1 MTLRNNLIDR
11 GKVGNT
17 PALLTRADETYA
29 DFMRDTRNL
38 LLHEPFRNIS
48 KLAAE
53 HLSKAGVELALDHAT
68 IDKVREVSAGVPE
81 MATFLR
87 VKRSAQEIYKQRI
100 IESYNIQEADF
111 KQKIA
116 DAEKRG
122 PGTLTYDLN
131 FVYPDYAQVEI
142 HIQPGGYTKNELAGL
157 YYDYGTSVFFGD
169 GGKDDVLHKKHAANC
184 AVPKDGKVTRI
195 LDLATSIGQLACE
208 MKKRFPAAEVHGIDI
223 SSAMLRYAHWRA
235 LEQNTEIH
243 FSQMPT
249 EDMDFEA
256 GSFDLVTS
264 HLLFHEIPLEVIKK
278 TLGEIRRV
286 LRPGGTYV
294 MFDFPTAT
302 PQSPGYGSFAGLM
315 DAADNGE
322 PYAYGFVTCGIE
334 GLLEQAGLKLR
345 SHDPAEIAK
354 TGRVCD
360 AV

>member
-1 MTLRNNLIDR
+1 MTLPNNLIDR

-17 PALLTRADETYA
+17 PALLSRADETYA

-38 LLHEPFRNIS
+38 LLHEPFRQIS
-48 KLAAE
+48 ALAE
-53 HLSKAGVELALDHAT
+53 GELKKNGVELALDHGV
-68 IDKVREVSAGVPE
+68 IDKVREVSRNVPE

-100 IESYNIQEADF
+100 IESYNTQKDDFIRKIEA
-111 KQKIA
+111 
-116 DAEKRG
+116 AEKRG
-122 PGTLTYDLN
+122 PGTLTYDPD
-131 FVYPDYAQVEI
+131 FIYPAYATVEI
-142 HIQPGGYTKNELAGL
+142 HIQPDGYTGHPLAGL

-169 GGKDDVLHKKHAANC
+169 GGKDDVLHKQLAAKC
-184 AVPKDGKVTRI
+184 ATPKDGKVTRI
-195 LDLATSIGQLACE
+195 LDVATSIGQLACE
-208 MKKRFPAAEVHGIDI
+208 LKKRFPDAEVHGIDI

-243 FSQMPT
+243 LSQMAS
-249 EDMDFEA
+249 EDMEFEN
-256 GSFDLVTS
+256 GSFDLITS
-264 HLLFHEIPLEVIKK
+264 HLLFHEIPVPVIKK
-278 TLGEIRRV
+278 TLSEIRRL

-302 PQSPGYGSFAGLM
+302 PQSPGYGGFAGLM

-322 PYAYGFVTCGIE
+322 PYAYGFVKCGIE
-334 GLLEQAGLKLR
+334 ELLEEAGLKLR
-345 SHDPAEIAK
+345 SHDKAEIAK